1 VFFVAIFSSFYLAF
15 KFDLIQTA
23 AISCWAAAQFIRRVS
38 YDDDQGA
45 EEQRADDEPS
55 PPALYEFENIN

>member
-1 VFFVAIFSSFYLAF
+1 LAF